1 MKNANA
7 NVASAVQIDKP
18 LLLNKDENAAPKTI
32 TKLKIET
39 LVSKVLDNF

>member
-18 LLLNKDENAAPKTI
+18 LLLNKDENAASEDHNKAKNRDFGFKSTR
-32 TKLKIET
+32 
-39 LVSKVLDNF
+39 